1 MKLKIKVLK
10 EGKGCVG
17 VYERCPHMGCSKCC
31 DECGR
36 DFDKH
41 GDEASMAR
49 TNLMKTMKYCDKLL
63 HMIRDEDDLPEWVDA
78 KITKATDYLS
88 SVKRYLYGEIAREE
102 GMLEERLS
110 EGMKYH
116 MDNNITIDKNIYRIH
131 SENFFSLFKEA
142 RDLWKRGLVNL
153 TEAERYYISE
163 TQIGEFGIFEGEK
176 VPLDFPMAEESLLEA
191 KYKGKDVKLNKPQR
205 GGSKKF
211 YVYVR
216 DPKTKN
222 IRKVSFGDK
231 GMSVKVADPE
241 RRKSFA
247 ARHKCKQKKDKTKAG
262 YWACRIG
269 RYPHLTGSK
278 KRFTW
283 W

>member
-1 MKLKIKVLK
+1 MKIKILK
-10 EGKGCVG
+10 EMKGCVG
-17 VYERCPHMGCSKCC
+17 VYERCPHSGCSHCRS
-31 DECGR
+31 EHGR

-41 GDEASMAR
+41 DHEGSMAR
-49 TNLMKTMKYCDKLL
+49 TNLWKTKKYCEKLL
-63 HMIRDEDDLPEWVDA
+63 DMLNDKDDLPEWVDA

-88 SVKRYLYGEIAREE
+88 SVKRYMAGEIAREQ
-102 GMLEERLS
+102 GMLEESLS

-131 SENFFSLFKEA
+131 SDNFFSLFKEA
-142 RDLWKRGLVNL
+142 RSLWKKGLVNL

-163 TQIGEFGIFEGEK
+163 TEIGEFGIFEGER
-176 VPLDFPMAEESLLEA
+176 VPLDFPMVEESLLEA

-222 IRKVSFGDK
+222 IRKVSFGSK
-231 GMSVKVADPE
+231 GMSVKVASPE

-247 ARHKCKQKKDKTKAG
+247 ARHKCKEKKDKTKAG
-262 YWACRIG
+262 YWACRVG

>member
-1 MKLKIKVLK
+1 MKIKILK
-10 EGKGCVG
+10 EMKGCIG
-17 VYERCPHMGCSKCC
+17 VYERCPHSGCSHCRS
-31 DECGR
+31 EHGR

-41 GDEASMAR
+41 DHEGSMAR
-49 TNLMKTMKYCDKLL
+49 TNLAKAQRYCEKLL
-63 HMIRDEDDLPEWVDA
+63 SMIRDEDDLPEWVDA
-78 KITKATDYLS
+78 KITKASDYLS
-88 SVKRYLYGEIAREE
+88 SVKHYLAGEIARDH

-131 SENFFSLFKEA
+131 SDNFFSLFKEA
-142 RDLWKRGLVNL
+142 RNLWKRGLVNL

-163 TQIGEFGIFEGEK
+163 TEIGEFGFFEGER
-176 VPLDFPMAEESLLEA
+176 VPLDFPMVEESLLEA

-222 IRKVSFGDK
+222 IRKVSFGSK
-231 GMSVKVADPE
+231 GMSVKVASPE

-262 YWACRIG
+262 YWACRVG